1 LRASLAIIVLVACTT
16 LITLL
21 RRLTNTMQL
30 KNVMKR
36 SVAVVAP
43 DTLLQEAARKMSVHN
58 VSVLP
63 VCEGRRIVGLLTAR
77 DLTVRATAQ
86 GCDPRTS
93 QVREVMMFPAICG
106 REGQNV
112 NEAANLMQK
121 WQIRRLPVL
130 NRRKHL
136 VGIVSLSDLQGP
148 SQSDNHRSKPKR

>member
-1 LRASLAIIVLVACTT
+1 
-16 LITLL
+16 
-21 RRLTNTMQL
+21 MQL
-30 KNVMKR
+30 KSVMKR
-36 SVAVVAP
+36 SVVVVTP

-77 DLTVRATAQ
+77 DLTTRATAQ

-106 REGQNV
+106 RESQNV
-112 NEAANLMQK
+112 NEAADLMQR
-121 WQIRRLPVL
+121 WQISRLPVL

-136 VGIVSLSDLQGP
+136 VGIVSLHDLQGP
-148 SQSDNHRSKPKR
+148 SPHAIHHPKSAPHHSRWMSFRLIKA

>member
-1 LRASLAIIVLVACTT
+1 
-16 LITLL
+16 
-21 RRLTNTMQL
+21 MQL

-36 SVAVVAP
+36 SVAVVTP

-63 VCEGRRIVGLLTAR
+63 VCEGRKIVGLLTAR

-93 QVREVMMFPAICG
+93 RVREVMMFPAICG
-106 REGQNV
+106 REGQDV
-112 NEAANLMQK
+112 NEAADLMQR

-136 VGIVSLSDLQGP
+136 VGIVSLRDLLGS
-148 SQSDNHRSKPKR
+148 SQPDNRQPKSKR

>member
-1 LRASLAIIVLVACTT
+1 
-16 LITLL
+16 
-21 RRLTNTMQL
+21 MQL

-36 SVAVVAP
+36 RVAVVNP

-63 VCEGRRIVGLLTAR
+63 VCEGRKIVGLLTAR

-86 GCDPRTS
+86 GCDSRTS
-93 QVREVMMFPAICG
+93 RVREVMMSPAICG
-106 REGQNV
+106 RETQNV
-112 NEAANLMQK
+112 NEAADLMQR

-136 VGIVSLSDLQGP
+136 VGIVSMRDLQG
-148 SQSDNHRSKPKR
+148 SLQHDIDRRASNR

>member
-1 LRASLAIIVLVACTT
+1 
-16 LITLL
+16 
-21 RRLTNTMQL
+21 MQL
-30 KNVMKR
+30 KNVMKK
-36 SVAVVAP
+36 SVAVVTP
-43 DTLLQEAARKMSVHN
+43 DTLLQEAARKMSEHN
-58 VSVLP
+58 VTMLP

-106 REGQNV
+106 RESQNV
-112 NEAANLMQK
+112 NEAADLMQK

-136 VGIVSLSDLQGP
+136 VGIVSMRDLQESP
-148 SQSDNHRSKPKR
+148 QHDNHQPKPRR

>member
-1 LRASLAIIVLVACTT
+1 
-16 LITLL
+16 
-21 RRLTNTMQL
+21 MQV

-36 SVAVVAP
+36 SVEVVAP
-43 DTLLQEAARKMSVHN
+43 DTLLHEAARKMSVHN

-77 DLTVRATAQ
+77 DLTVRATAE

-112 NEAANLMQK
+112 NEAADLMQK
-121 WQIRRLPVL
+121 WQLSRLPVL
-130 NRRKHL
+130 NRQKHL
-136 VGIVSLSDLQGP
+136 VGMVSLRDLQGP
-148 SQSDNHRSKPKR
+148 SPRDNHQPKPKR

>member
-1 LRASLAIIVLVACTT
+1 
-16 LITLL
+16 
-21 RRLTNTMQL
+21 MQV

-36 SVAVVAP
+36 SVEVVAP
-43 DTLLQEAARKMSVHN
+43 DTLLHEAARKMSAHN

-77 DLTVRATAQ
+77 DLTVRATAE

-112 NEAANLMQK
+112 NEAADLMQK
-121 WQIRRLPVL
+121 WHLNRLPVL
-130 NRRKHL
+130 NRQKHL
-136 VGIVSLSDLQGP
+136 VGIVSLRDLQGP
-148 SQSDNHRSKPKR
+148 SPRDNHQPKPKR

>member
-1 LRASLAIIVLVACTT
+1 
-16 LITLL
+16 
-21 RRLTNTMQL
+21 MQV

-36 SVAVVAP
+36 SVEVVAP
-43 DTLLQEAARKMSVHN
+43 DTLLHEAARKMSVHN

-77 DLTVRATAQ
+77 DLTVRATAE

-112 NEAANLMQK
+112 NEAADLMQK
-121 WQIRRLPVL
+121 WQLSRLPVL
-130 NRRKHL
+130 NRQKRL
-136 VGIVSLSDLQGP
+136 VGIVSLRDLQGP
-148 SQSDNHRSKPKR
+148 TQHDNHQSKLKR

>member
-1 LRASLAIIVLVACTT
+1 
-16 LITLL
+16 
-21 RRLTNTMQL
+21 MQV

-36 SVAVVAP
+36 SVEVVAP
-43 DTLLQEAARKMSVHN
+43 DTLLHEAARKMSVHN

-77 DLTVRATAQ
+77 DLTVRATAE

-112 NEAANLMQK
+112 NEAADLMQK
-121 WQIRRLPVL
+121 WQLNRLPVQ
-130 NRRKHL
+130 NRQKHL
-136 VGIVSLSDLQGP
+136 VGIVSLRDLQGP
-148 SQSDNHRSKPKR
+148 SPGNNHHPKPKR